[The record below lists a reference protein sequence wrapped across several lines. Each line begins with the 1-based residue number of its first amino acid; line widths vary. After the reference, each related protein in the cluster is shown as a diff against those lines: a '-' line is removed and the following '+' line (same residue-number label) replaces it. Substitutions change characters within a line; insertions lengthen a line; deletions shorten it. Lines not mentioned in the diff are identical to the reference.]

1 MIKSHAMKKIT
12 LALMTLLT
20 FTFSLKAQ
28 QYVSTTPANRNVIIE
43 EFTGRNCQY
52 CPDGHRI
59 VNELMSA
66 NPGRLWGVNIHAG
79 SYATTSYPNMITQDG
94 NAIHGG
100 FSIGGYPCGV
110 VNRSTAAAQYR
121 NEWSATVSQQL
132 SQAAECNIGGM
143 VAVNPDTRTA
153 LVTIEVYYTGNSTV
167 DENYLTVAMLQDSI
181 LGSQTG
187 GSTWNPEQMING
199 QYIHTHVLRDILTTN
214 AWGDP
219 ISPTTQGSLITR
231 TIEYQIPE
239 VIGTPNGV
247 DVDLNNISFLA
258 WVSERYQ
265 GTPTRPI
272 LTACELEKV
281 EGSNEPIYPYIKE
294 IAQQA
299 DITCSHNKIVVL
311 TIQNLGTETITSMS
325 INADIDGVSYNVNWD
340 GSMTQYA
347 TTKIELPVEVPFGNH
362 VIHAEITEANGQPF
376 SSQTDGIVSC
386 SEVVEHQ
393 IVGQEEEIRLNLMQ
407 DKYGAQIT
415 WDFKA
420 SDGTV
425 LASGGPYSTLPG
437 GTATQIHVERVTIPA
452 NDCILFTIHD
462 SGNDGICCDYGNG
475 YFTVKDSQ
483 GNVLYGDQNDGDYGS
498 EASFMIS
505 TTGATEVE
513 VGETFVD
520 IFSYSE
526 AYFVAPLT
534 YMDYPD
540 EVGFV
545 YRKVT
550 SPDQNTVVG
559 NLNEFSKI
567 MATVDDLEHTSIYM
581 VKAYAIINGDTYYGP
596 ETTFNTW
603 TWGVDELEQTLKIY
617 PNPTSEMLNVQAE
630 GMTRVEVYN
639 ALGQQLL
646 SQKADGN
653 TVQINTESL
662 NGGVYFLRIYAND
675 GTMLNR
681 TFSVAR

>member
-12 LALMTLLT
+12 LALMALLT

-28 QYVSTTPANRNVIIE
+28 QYVSTQPSNRGVILE
-43 EFTGRNCQY
+43 EFTGRTCTW
-52 CPDGHRI
+52 CPSGHVI
-59 VNELMSA
+59 A
-66 NPGRLWGVNIHAG
+66 NGIKAAHPDQFWSINIHSNG
-79 SYATTSYPNMITQDG
+79 WFSATTYPNLNTEKG
-94 NAIHGG
+94 NQIRAA
-100 FSIGGYPCGV
+100 FNAQSFPSGV
-110 VNRSTAAAQYR
+110 VNRSTAAAVGR
-121 NEWSATVSQQL
+121 GEWVNQSNTQFN
-132 SQAAECNIGGM
+132 QAAECNMAGM
-143 VAVNPDTRTA
+143 VVINPDTRVA
-153 LVTIEVYYTGNSTV
+153 TITVEVYYTANSSV
-167 DENYLTVAMLQDSI
+167 DENYLTVCMVQDSI
-181 LGSQTG
+181 WGSQTG
-187 GSTWNPEQMING
+187 GSDNPAQWVNG
-199 QYIHTHVLRDILTTN
+199 QYCHMHVFRDIVTN
-214 AWGDP
+214 TMGDA
-219 ISPTTQGSLITR
+219 IAPTTQGSLITR
-231 TIEYQIPE
+231 TYEYSIPE
-239 VIGTPNGV
+239 MIGSPNGV
-247 DVDLNNISFLA
+247 EVDLNNIHFLA

-281 EGSNEPIYPYIKE
+281 QGSNEPIYPYIKE

-299 DITCSHNKIVVL
+299 NIVCSHSKVAVL
-311 TIQNLGTETITSMS
+311 TIQNLGTNTITSMS
-325 INADIDGVSYNVNWD
+325 INAIIEGVSYNVNWD
-340 GSMTQYA
+340 GSMAQYA

-386 SEVVEHQ
+386 PEWVDHQ
-393 IVGQEEEIRLNLMQ
+393 IAGQEEEIRLNLMQ

-483 GNVLYGDQNDGDYGS
+483 GNVLYGDQNDGGFGA

-534 YMDYPD
+534 YTDYPD

-675 GTMLNR
+675 GAMLNR

>member
-1 MIKSHAMKKIT
+1 MINLNTMKKIT
-12 LALMTLLT
+12 LALMALLV

-28 QYVSTTPANRNVIIE
+28 QYVSTQPSNRNVVLE
-43 EFTGRNCQY
+43 EFTGRGCTW
-52 CPDGHRI
+52 CPDGHKI
-59 VNELMSA
+59 ANEIA
-66 NPGRLWGVNIHAG
+66 ANNPGRFWAVNIHAG
-79 SYATTSYPNMITQDG
+79 YYAQTSYPNMITTDG
-94 NAIHGG
+94 NTIHGG
-100 FSIGGYPCGV
+100 FSIDGYPTGV
-110 VNRSTAAAQYR
+110 VNRSTPNGQGR
-121 NEWSATVSQQL
+121 NYWNNLTNQQL
-132 SQAAECNIGGM
+132 NQTSECNIGGM
-143 VAVNPDTRTA
+143 VVVNPDTRVASIT
-153 LVTIEVYYTGNSTV
+153 VEIYYTGNSSV

-187 GSTWNPEQMING
+187 MSGNPDQVIGN
-199 QYIHTHVLRDILTTN
+199 QYCHMHILRDVITES
-214 AWGDP
+214 AWGEAV
-219 ISPTTQGSLITR
+219 SPTTAGTLITR
-231 TIEYQIPE
+231 TYEYEIPE
-239 VIGTPNGV
+239 VIGSPNGV
-247 DVDLNNISFLA
+247 TVDLNNIFFLA

-281 EGSNEPIYPYIKE
+281 QGSNEPIYPYIKE
-294 IAQQA
+294 IAQQTN
-299 DITCSHNKIVVL
+299 IVCSHSKVAVL
-311 TIQNLGTETITSMS
+311 TIQNLGTNTITSMS
-325 INADIDGVSYNVNWD
+325 INADIEGVSYNVNWD
-340 GSMTQYA
+340 GSMAQYA

-386 SEVVEHQ
+386 PEWVDHQ
-393 IVGQEEEIRLNLMQ
+393 IAGQEEEIRLNLMQ

-534 YMDYPD
+534 YTDYPD

-646 SQKADGN
+646 SQRADGN

-675 GTMLNR
+675 GSMLNR
-681 TFSVAR
+681 TFSVTR

>member
-1 MIKSHAMKKIT
+1 MINLNTMKKIT
-12 LALMTLLT
+12 LALMALLT

-28 QYVSTTPANRNVIIE
+28 QYVSTQPSNRNVVLE
-43 EFTGRNCQY
+43 EFTGRGCTW
-52 CPDGHRI
+52 CPDGHKI
-59 VNELMSA
+59 ANEIA
-66 NPGRLWGVNIHAG
+66 ANNPGRFWAVNIHAG
-79 SYATTSYPNMITQDG
+79 YYAQTSYPNMITTDG
-94 NAIHGG
+94 NTIHGG
-100 FSIGGYPCGV
+100 FSIDGYPTGV
-110 VNRSTAAAQYR
+110 VNRSTPNGQGR
-121 NEWSATVSQQL
+121 NYWNNLTNQQL
-132 SQAAECNIGGM
+132 NQTSECNIGGM
-143 VAVNPDTRTA
+143 VVVNPDTRVASIT
-153 LVTIEVYYTGNSTV
+153 VEIYYTGNSSV

-187 GSTWNPEQMING
+187 MSGNPDQVIGN
-199 QYIHTHVLRDILTTN
+199 QYCHMHILRDVITES
-214 AWGDP
+214 AWGEAV
-219 ISPTTQGSLITR
+219 SPTTAGTLITR
-231 TIEYQIPE
+231 TYEYEIPE
-239 VIGTPNGV
+239 VIGSPNGV
-247 DVDLNNISFLA
+247 TVDLNNIFFLA

-281 EGSNEPIYPYIKE
+281 QGSNEPIYPYIKE

-299 DITCSHNKIVVL
+299 NIVCSHSKVAVL
-311 TIQNLGTETITSMS
+311 TIQNLGTNTITSMS
-325 INADIDGVSYNVNWD
+325 INANIEGVSYNVNWD
-340 GSMTQYA
+340 GSMAQYA

-386 SEVVEHQ
+386 PEWVDHQ
-393 IVGQEEEIRLNLMQ
+393 IAGQEEEIRLNLMQ

-534 YMDYPD
+534 YTDYPD